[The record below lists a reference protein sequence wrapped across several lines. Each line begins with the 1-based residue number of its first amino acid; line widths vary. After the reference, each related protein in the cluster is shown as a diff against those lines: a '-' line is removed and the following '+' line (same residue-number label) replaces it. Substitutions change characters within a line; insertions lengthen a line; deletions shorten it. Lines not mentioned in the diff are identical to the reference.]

1 MTPIR
6 YGFCSPFCWRA
17 GEVTNSVS
25 SCTAT
30 ARAAPSTRN
39 RMPRCTKWLEL
50 LVGGRI
56 KHPHAI

>member
-30 ARAAPSTRN
+30 ARAV
-39 RMPRCTKWLEL
+39 